1 MPEVA
6 GILGLAS
13 GFRFNSTDDNSKEF
27 PMFIYA
33 LKDQKVISNAYF
45 TFYYNPSQGF
55 VTWGALDTTDFGTD
69 KSTGKKFT
77 MIMQESLA

>member
-13 GFRFNSTDDNSKEF
+13 GFKFNSTDTSTDNTKEF

-33 LKDQKVISNAYF
+33 LKD
-45 TFYYNPSQGF
+45 
-55 VTWGALDTTDFGTD
+55 
-69 KSTGKKFT
+69 
-77 MIMQESLA
+77 